1 MNNLLKNSK
10 FLKWIYFALGILS
23 GVIVVSS
30 LFFMTQYR
38 FVRVNYNVN
47 ESDERVYEKSAKLNK
62 ADQTY
67 LFDFIND
74 IANRQ
79 YEKDN
84 GTQAQAVI
92 DNNEIF
98 KIILEADSSSESG
111 YKMLDKSEYDNGW
124 TIKTTYSIK
133 QSYFKQLDDF
143 RTSLDS
149 FNNLILWYG
158 IVSLIV
164 FAALLILSNHSRRIY
179 YKSNVIGGILLPLV
193 NVVFSIILIVQALSI
208 MSSLSD
214 PTNNALFN
222 VVSAIQNP
230 TVGNV
235 NVYTAASEETNLTQ
249 INNIINAFNIN
260 STTVILYVVFFALTA
275 VFNIFLMVVAVMKY
289 KATTRERNEVLE
301 KARLVGEKA

>member
-47 ESDERVYEKSAKLNK
+47 ENNERVYEKSAKLNK

-74 IANRQ
+74 LANRN

-84 GTQAQAVI
+84 GKQAQAVI
-92 DNNEIF
+92 DNNEYF
-98 KIILEADSSSESG
+98 KILLETDSSESG
-111 YKMLDKSEYDNGW
+111 YKMLE
-124 TIKTTYSIK
+124 KTTRKVFGEEFNTYTIK

-143 RTSLDS
+143 RSSLDS
-149 FNNLILWYG
+149 FNELILVYG
-158 IVSLIV
+158 IISLIV
-164 FAALLILSNHSRRIY
+164 FAALLVISNHSRRIY
-179 YKSNVIGGILLPLV
+179 YKANLVGGIVLPLV
-193 NVVFSIILIVQALSI
+193 NVVFSVILIIQALSI

-214 PTNNALFN
+214 PTNSALFN
-222 VVSAIQNP
+222 IVSALQNP
-230 TVGNV
+230 VIGSNNVGI
-235 NVYTAASEETNLTQ
+235 AASEETNLAQ

-260 STTVILYVVFFALTA
+260 STTVVLYVVFFALTA
-275 VFNIFLMVVAVMKY
+275 IFNIFLIVVAVMKY
-289 KATTRERNEVLE
+289 NATAKERNEVLE